1 MRQDCLILFRSLTHA
16 QRAAHILERSGMTAT
31 VRKAPQGLTDRGCSY
46 CVRLRADRLSGALT
60 LLGSGLHVSHLSLEE
75 GQLLVEGEISALE
88 YDSAPRARGSWL
100 SRLAR

>member
-1 MRQDCLILFRSLTHA
+1 MREQTNNAPLMPHSLELTERK
-16 QRAAHILERSGMTAT
+16 RAV
-31 VRKAPQGLTDRGCSY
+31 VRGVQAVDSFNEQMVT
-46 CVRLRADRLSGALT
+46 LSTTGGALT

>member
-1 MRQDCLILFRSLTHA
+1 MREQTNNAPLMPHSLELTERK
-16 QRAAHILERSGMTAT
+16 RAV
-31 VRKAPQGLTDRGCSY
+31 VRGVQAVDSFNEQMVT
-46 CVRLRADRLSGALT
+46 LSTTGGALT

-88 YDSAPRARGSWL
+88 YDSAPRARGSWF

>member
-1 MRQDCLILFRSLTHA
+1 MREQTNNAPLMPHSLELTERKKAVVRGVQAVDSFNEQMVTLITT
-16 QRAAHILERSGMTAT
+16 G
-31 VRKAPQGLTDRGCSY
+31 
-46 CVRLRADRLSGALT
+46 GALT

>member
-1 MRQDCLILFRSLTHA
+1 MREQTNNAPLMPHSLELTERK
-16 QRAAHILERSGMTAT
+16 RAV
-31 VRKAPQGLTDRGCSY
+31 VRGVQAVDSFNEQMVT
-46 CVRLRADRLSGALT
+46 LSTTGGALT

-100 SRLAR
+100 SRLTR

>member
-46 CVRLRADRLSGALT
+46 CVRLRASRMSGALT
-60 LLGSGLHVSHLSLEE
+60 LLAQRGMEHGKV
-75 GQLLVEGEISALE
+75 LL
-88 YDSAPRARGSWL
+88 PREDGNDQEVQP
-100 SRLAR
+100 

>member
-46 CVRLRADRLSGALT
+46 CVRLRAGRLSGALT
-60 LLGSGLHVSHLSLEE
+60 LLEQRGMEHGRVFVSREDGGWQE
-75 GQLLVEGEISALE
+75 V
-88 YDSAPRARGSWL
+88 RA
-100 SRLAR
+100 